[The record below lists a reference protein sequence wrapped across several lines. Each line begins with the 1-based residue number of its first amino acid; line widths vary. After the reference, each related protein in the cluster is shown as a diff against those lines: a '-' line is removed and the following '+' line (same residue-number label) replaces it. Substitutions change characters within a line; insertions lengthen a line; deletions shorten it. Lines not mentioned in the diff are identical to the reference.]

1 MFLFLFYYGCVHN
14 VQKIITEMFI
24 FDNKGVYKVRVFL
37 FLNHNFD
44 YIAIKIKII
53 QVQTRLLKKP
63 MYLYSYLLIAGLT
76 L

>member
-37 FLNHNFD
+37 FLNHYFD
-44 YIAIKIKII
+44 YIAIKIKVI
-53 QVQTRLLKKP
+53 QEQILLTRLLEN
-63 MYLYSYLLIAGLT
+63 LCICIVIF
-76 L
+76 